1 MTLDERITASMTT
14 DKINQVAN
22 KFEES
27 EEINIFQLWLHNNR
41 STYEN
46 KINKIGNVVKDKLTQ
61 E

>member
-1 MTLDERITASMTT
+1 MTT

-41 STYEN
+41 SSYEN
-46 KINKIGNVVKDKLTQ
+46 KIRKISNTISNELDEKYNTLVK
-61 E
+61 